1 MNPGSG
7 AGRPPVG
14 FDPRLAR
21 TAAVPASIQGAMQP
35 TSDLLR
41 RSLAVLLTVTPLLA
55 SADLCMVG
63 ALTGRADLM
72 CGMERT
78 ATACHAEAAPPPCA
92 RCVSTEPAPAP
103 EPAPS
108 QGPTC
113 CDLRPQAEG
122 SGGQP
127 ALFPPL
133 PIAHPAAASVVV
145 APVVVASAFG
155 IASGAD
161 RAPPADLPPPLSP
174 RAPPLG

>member
-1 MNPGSG
+1 MK
-7 AGRPPVG
+7 
-14 FDPRLAR
+14 
-21 TAAVPASIQGAMQP
+21 P
-35 TSDLLR
+35 TPDLLR
-41 RSLAVLLTVTPLLA
+41 RSLALLLTVTPLLA
-55 SADLCMVG
+55 SVNLCMVG
-63 ALTGRADLM
+63 AFTGRTDLM

-78 ATACHAEAAPPPCA
+78 ATACHADAAPPACA
-92 RCVSTEPAPAP
+92 HCVSSEPAPAP

-133 PIAHPAAASVVV
+133 PVAHPAAASVVV
-145 APVVVASAFG
+145 APVVVASSFAV
-155 IASGAD
+155 APGAD